1 MGCENCKRG
10 PGGHCIGT
18 ILSALFGATA
28 RTCRRILYTIQ
39 IKAWS
44 TIKLKSGVRI
54 TRGRSLETPHVVHP
68 RNNSHITPE
77 IFWDTLDPSGDY
89 GLVSKNCPKAGNIM
103 TYKKE
108 ARDIWSSLSGG
119 AMGLEL
125 HMTNLDIEGTLRW
138 HYHDDLST
146 YTSTVALT
154 GTVQSF
160 KAAIHLIIRQ
170 CVEQIINRYHPI
182 RNKADYNKYDEE
194 RIELYKQ
201 ITEYFKL

>member
-1 MGCENCKRG
+1 
-10 PGGHCIGT
+10 
-18 ILSALFGATA
+18 
-28 RTCRRILYTIQ
+28 
-39 IKAWS
+39 
-44 TIKLKSGVRI
+44 
-54 TRGRSLETPHVVHP
+54 
-68 RNNSHITPE
+68 
-77 IFWDTLDPSGDY
+77 
-89 GLVSKNCPKAGNIM
+89 M
-103 TYKKE
+103 TYKRE

-125 HMTNLDIEGTLRW
+125 HMTDLDIEGTLRW
-138 HYHDDLST
+138 YYHDDLST